1 MFRPK
6 SGRIV
11 ALLLVVCLMMSQ
23 MTFTAAAASDKISN
37 RSQGEVLVS
46 AQSAIL
52 MDGHSHKVLFAK
64 SATDPCLIASTT
76 KIMTALVVLEQAED
90 LDATVTVTDHWAS
103 IEGSSMYL
111 EVGDEVS
118 IRGLLYG
125 LILNSGNDAATAL
138 AETIGGDEATFV
150 AMMNEYAERFGMKDT
165 HFANPH
171 GLDAPDHYSTAY
183 DMALLMSEAMKNE
196 SFREICQTRTI
207 TIDGYELYFHNKLLN
222 RYKYCVAGKT
232 GYTIAAGRTLV
243 TASERDGQLLIAV
256 TLNAPDDWND
266 QIAMYEYGFNNYHET
281 ALCTGGKCF
290 SAVPIQDSCAVVPVY
305 YDNSL
310 QWLIDADD
318 TVQRIVYLPEHFNQY
333 VSKGSIV
340 GRVTFLVNG
349 EQACSTFL
357 IAGAYADFDS
367 GEVSYEWRNDFR
379 KSCLLAGLY
388 PDAQPNGTYRMEG
401 LLSTAFSHNWA

>member
-11 ALLLVVCLMMSQ
+11 ALLLVVSLMLSQ
-23 MTFTAAAASDKISN
+23 MSFTAAAASDKISN
-37 RSQGEVLVS
+37 RNQGEVLVS

-52 MDGHSHKVLFAK
+52 MDGHSHKVLYAK

-76 KIMTALVVLEQAED
+76 KIMTALVVLEKAKD
-90 LDATVTVTDHWAS
+90 LDATVTVTDHWVS

-111 EVGDEVS
+111 EAGDEVS

-138 AETIGGDEATFV
+138 AETIGGDEASFV
-150 AMMNEYAERFGMKDT
+150 AMMNEYAKRFGMKDT

-171 GLDAPDHYSTAY
+171 GLDASDHYSTAY

-196 SFREICQTRTI
+196 TFREICRTRTI

-222 RYKYCVAGKT
+222 RYEHCVAGKT
-232 GYTIAAGRTLV
+232 GYTVAAGRTLV
-243 TASERDGQLLIAV
+243 TASEKDGQMLIAV

-281 ALCTGGKCF
+281 ALCTAGKCF

-310 QWLIDADD
+310 QWLVDSGD
-318 TVQRIVYLPEHFNQY
+318 TVQRIVYLPEHFNQC

-349 EQACSTFL
+349 EQACSPFL

-367 GEVSYEWRNDFR
+367 GEVSYEWKNDFR

-401 LLSTAFSHNWA
+401 LLSTAFSHNWE